1 MKILSVS
8 TATKNLSVAVSEN
21 ETTLVEKNLVD
32 QRNHSVNLMPTIEEA
47 LADAKIALNQIDR
60 FVVADGPGSY
70 TGLRI
75 GATTVKVLADVLKK
89 ELVGVSTIAA
99 LAMGAN
105 SASTLIVPILDA
117 RNDNFF
123 AGLYRQ
129 NEENKNVV
137 KAVVADEH
145 IHLPELAAQ
154 IKELVH
160 PNEKIVILGEFTP
173 EHQQQFVEL
182 LAKFVVT
189 FGTADENIVH
199 SGNVAQLGLLQ
210 EATDVNNFVPTYLR
224 KTQAEIEWA
233 KKTGNK
239 LNSKDVNYVEEV

>member
-47 LADAKIALNQIDR
+47 LADAKIVLNQIDR

-137 KAVVADEH
+137 K
-145 IHLPELAAQ
+145 
-154 IKELVH
+154 
-160 PNEKIVILGEFTP
+160 
-173 EHQQQFVEL
+173 
-182 LAKFVVT
+182 
-189 FGTADENIVH
+189 
-199 SGNVAQLGLLQ
+199 
-210 EATDVNNFVPTYLR
+210 
-224 KTQAEIEWA
+224 EIGRASCRER
-233 KKTGNK
+233 
-239 LNSKDVNYVEEV
+239 V